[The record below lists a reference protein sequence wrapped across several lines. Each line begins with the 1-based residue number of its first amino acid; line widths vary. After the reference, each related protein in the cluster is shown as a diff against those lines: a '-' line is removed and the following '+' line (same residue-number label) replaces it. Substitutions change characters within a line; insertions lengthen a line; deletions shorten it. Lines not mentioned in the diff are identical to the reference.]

1 MPRGPR
7 SRRRRTHCGAD
18 ARDEPQVVRYVV
30 GGRPLVWSNAVIG
43 LRNPIAPPLTIH
55 HEGDGTRC
63 WSEFTLNGAYE
74 GPPGLV
80 HGGVCALILDHVLG
94 EAASEGLTKPLFTG
108 TITVRYVR
116 GTPLGRLRAEAAV
129 ERTEG
134 DQILCLRPSFR
145 CGRHHRRS
153 RGDLHSAGMGE
164 RSRVKFYIS
173 SAFLNTREIVEV
185 ARVADDLGYDGIGIP
200 DHIVNLETLNTPYP
214 YTKDG
219 QRRWQPFTE
228 WPDPWVLVG
237 ALAQVT
243 TRLRFVT
250 TVYIPA
256 MRNPYS
262 AAKAIGTAA
271 YLADGRVEL
280 GVGVGWC
287 EDEFALMEQR
297 FAQRGKRTDE
307 MLALMKALWSP
318 DWTEFDGEFYR
329 TPKLE
334 MQPTPPPIPVYVGG
348 LSETALR
355 RAARYDGW
363 IGDLINTDRAI
374 AAAARLHE
382 LRTENG
388 LAADD
393 FTILTPLTDAF
404 TIADYQRAEDA
415 GITGILTMPWM
426 FYAGPDATLA
436 EKIDGMKRFRK
447 DLALDG

>member
-1 MPRGPR
+1 
-7 SRRRRTHCGAD
+7 
-18 ARDEPQVVRYVV
+18 
-30 GGRPLVWSNAVIG
+30 
-43 LRNPIAPPLTIH
+43 
-55 HEGDGTRC
+55 
-63 WSEFTLNGAYE
+63 
-74 GPPGLV
+74 
-80 HGGVCALILDHVLG
+80 
-94 EAASEGLTKPLFTG
+94 
-108 TITVRYVR
+108 
-116 GTPLGRLRAEAAV
+116 
-129 ERTEG
+129 
-134 DQILCLRPSFR
+134 
-145 CGRHHRRS
+145 
-153 RGDLHSAGMGE
+153 MGE

-219 QRRWQPFTE
+219 ERRWQPFTE
-228 WPDPWVLVG
+228 WPDPWVLVV

-318 DWTEFDGEFYR
+318 GWTEFDGEFYR

-334 MQPTPPPIPVYVGG
+334 MQPTPLPIPVYVGG

-355 RAARYDGW
+355 RAARHDGW

-382 LRTENG
+382 LRAENG
-388 LAADD
+388 LAVDD